1 MLKVDAVDDDAVQ
14 IRALLELEYALYC
27 VQETVPLQDGLPG
40 GCVHGGGQH
49 AEAPVLAVRDLNPA
63 RARAHGWLA
72 LRRLCGA
79 QRRLT

>member
-1 MLKVDAVDDDAVQ
+1 MAAA
-14 IRALLELEYALYC
+14 ALGVLEL
-27 VQETVPLQDGLPG
+27 VDHVVLQLHEGVLSQRLGEHLLRD
-40 GCVHGGGQH
+40 GGGQH